1 MTARRHGGQN
11 GRDRTGDTDLR
22 HLILILATALTVLV
36 STGAGVLA
44 FDMEEAAGA
53 APMTHATLEDC
64 ADCQDHAHPAAHG
77 DHRLC
82 GDCAACGVTAV
93 EMRAPEVTAAFT
105 RMAVLYPAVPAQP
118 AAHPVVNDPPPPRV

>member
-11 GRDRTGDTDLR
+11 GRDRTGDFALR
-22 HLILILATALTVLV
+22 TLILILATALTVLV

-44 FDMEEAAGA
+44 YDIEADAGA
-53 APMTHATLEDC
+53 MPMAHASLEDC
-64 ADCQDHAHPAAHG
+64 ADCHDHGDPAAHG

-82 GDCAACGVTAV
+82 ADCAACGVTAV

-105 RMAVLYPAVPAQP
+105 RMAVLYPAVPHQP
-118 AAHPVVNDPPPPRV
+118 AAQPVVTDPPPPRV